1 MIRLLARLIAAV
13 CSPNNLLFSLCAVQT
28 NRRYTDSGP
37 PEQKIIYST
46 SPGPDLPTDTT
57 PRARSVLGGPS
68 PREGNALGFRRT
80 FEAQGLGAHVA
91 RRARTA
97 APGPRSTRSFVS
109 RPHKS
114 RGDPRSRSGLQCGQA
129 IVREGAQRLGIIYQM
144 HFFRTFACPGRL
156 ARVVSR
162 ALGCGARRGGAC
174 TPRRKCG
181 SWPGS
186 VARALGI
193 QIRAIWQ
200 GIKES
205 LSTPPSL
212 VGLWKPHNISFFL

>member
-1 MIRLLARLIAAV
+1 M
-13 CSPNNLLFSLCAVQT
+13 
-28 NRRYTDSGP
+28 
-37 PEQKIIYST
+37 
-46 SPGPDLPTDTT
+46 
-57 PRARSVLGGPS
+57 
-68 PREGNALGFRRT
+68 RRT
-80 FEAQGLGAHVA
+80 FEAQGPRAHVA

-97 APGPRSTRSFVS
+97 ATRPRSTPLTSARRSVS
-109 RPHKS
+109 QSHKS
-114 RGDPRSRSGLQCGQA
+114 RGDPSSRTGLRSGQA